1 MAVKQR
7 YKISEKVDAGGMAE
21 IFRGYAVSLD
31 GIQKEVAVKRVRP
44 HLAANSR
51 FVKMFV
57 DEARLAMRLNHGNI
71 TQVFDVG
78 RAQNTYFLVMEFVD
92 GANVRR
98 IMQVASERGYRIPV
112 EIGINI
118 ILEVCKAL
126 SHAHNAHD
134 EKGQALN
141 IVHRDVSPPNVLVS
155 RQGEVKITD
164 FGLAKAATHLE
175 ATDPG
180 VVKGKFSYLSPEACE
195 GKEVDKRAD
204 VFSCGIILHEMLTG
218 RRLFMGKTDL
228 ETVELV
234 RQCKI
239 PPPSAFNP
247 DVNRELD
254 DILLKTLDKDRKKR
268 PQSTDDLSDMLASY
282 LFSHGLKVTTFDLAK
297 MMTSLFDE
305 EGGQAFPMRV
315 VEIVRE
321 EIINLSSMG
330 KLPGLTAQEGVHPL
344 DMDEF
349 RKRKTP
355 FNDIWAEYGD
365 DLKPSD
371 TSVVDLKNGSKVKPV
386 LQQAEKKKSKLGLAV
401 ALTAVALGAAALVA
415 YFVYSGGFNF

>member
-44 HLAANSR
+44 HLAANAR

-98 IMQVASERGYRIPV
+98 IMQVAAERAYRIPV

-134 EKGQALN
+134 ETGQALN

-247 DVNRELD
+247 DVGRELD
-254 DILLKTLDKDRKKR
+254 EILLKTLDKDRKKR
-268 PQSTDDLSDMLASY
+268 PQSADDLADMLANY

-297 MMTSLFDE
+297 MMAFLFED
-305 EGGQAFPMRV
+305 GVGQAFPLRV
-315 VEIVRE
+315 VEMVRE

-344 DMDEF
+344 DMADF
-349 RKRKTP
+349 QKRKTP
-355 FNDIWAEYGD
+355 FNDIWDEYGE
-365 DLKPSD
+365 DLKLSD
-371 TSVVDLKNGSKVKPV
+371 TSVVDLKEGGKEKPV
-386 LQQAEKKKSKLGLAV
+386 LRKGEQKKSRLGLVLALAAV
-401 ALTAVALGAAALVA
+401 GMGAAALIA
-415 YFVYSGGFNF
+415 YLVYSGGFNF